1 MIWLHLIRVGLG
13 FAKALAQFARDRAI
27 RQNTRKATL
36 AEYVQESMDEVRTAK
51 EARDNLHDPN
61 IRGMLRKRF
70 TRKDK

>member
-36 AEYVQESMDEVRTAK
+36 AEYIEESMNEVRTATD
-51 EARDNLHDPN
+51 ARRSLHDPAN
-61 IRGMLRKRF
+61 RDRVRKRF
-70 TRKDK
+70 TRKNK